1 LPNVSLESRFKGCL
15 LGLAV
20 GDAVGCTVE
29 FRSRD
34 KFEPLTDMVGGG
46 KFELEKGQWTDDTSM
61 ALCLAHS
68 LLECDGFDAADQ
80 MNRYIRWFD
89 EGYMSCKT
97 KGFGIGKQTAR
108 AIGRYMK
115 SKDPFAGSTHPEQA
129 GNGALM
135 RIAPVPMFYYPDI
148 EKAIQMGIDSSRT
161 THACDE
167 VIQASELFVRML
179 FKAFNHKNKASIL
192 NTDVN
197 TQSRGIRSICN
208 QDYLVKTE
216 NEIIGSGYVVECLEA
231 ALWCFATTDDLES
244 AILKAVNLGDD
255 ADTTAAICGQISGAF
270 YGYEGLPLHWLEHLA
285 QRLLIE
291 DVAIQMTKR
300 SAC

>member
-1 LPNVSLESRFKGCL
+1 MSELALESRFKGCF
-15 LGLAV
+15 LGLAL

-68 LLECDGFDAADQ
+68 LLECGGFDASDQ

-89 EGYMSCKT
+89 EGYMSCKP

-135 RIAPVPMFYYPDI
+135 RIAPVPMFYFPDI
-148 EKAIQMGIDSSRT
+148 DTSIKMAIDSSRT

-167 VIQASELFVRML
+167 VVETSELFVRML
-179 FKAFNHKNKASIL
+179 FKAFNNESKANIL
-192 NTDVN
+192 NTEIHSHSD
-197 TQSRGIRSICN
+197 GIKAICN
-208 QDYLVKTE
+208 QSYLTKTE
-216 NEIIGSGYVVECLEA
+216 NEIVGSGYVVECLEA
-231 ALWCFATTDDLES
+231 ALWCFATTDDFES

-255 ADTTAAICGQISGAF
+255 ADTTAAICGQLAGAF
-270 YGYEGLPLHWLEHLA
+270 YGYEGLPTHWLEYLA
-285 QRLLIE
+285 HKPLIE
-291 DVAIQMTKR
+291 DVAIKLFKGH
-300 SAC
+300 